1 MFQHATE
8 SFLTFDVAGGGTDIL
23 SRVRQLI
30 AEFSLN

>member
-23 SRVRQLI
+23 TRVQQLI
-30 AEFSLN
+30 AELSLS